1 MTRACESVSGP
12 QSAHMDNHSVVRQEK
27 GSRRTCAQ
35 SAKCATARIRHLCQV
50 KTLTTSARL
59 KHSDFHKIDNS
70 CSHETLLH
78 ERTHSTSGLTNS
90 CSAADAK

>member
-12 QSAHMDNHSVVRQEK
+12 QGAHMDNHSVVRQEK

-35 SAKCATARIRHLCQV
+35 SAKCATARIRHLCLV

-59 KHSDFHKIDNS
+59 KHSDFHKTDTKNEMCLTAVHMKPFS
-70 CSHETLLH
+70 MK
-78 ERTHSTSGLTNS
+78 ERIRHP
-90 CSAADAK
+90 D